1 MSKGYESLVHKVKI
15 DCDNGEGCFNPNGC
29 NHEFTRIVP
38 AEGEDKK
45 FFNTICKHISKCE
58 HKYCDKFKWIID
70 RAKHYAE
77 KTGLDWEEI
86 LDSWEE
92 DCDYWY
98 MNYYQDA
105 NQPLIEGDNVR
116 VFETVNDLLEAIED
130 RKFRCPNCGKISTDP
145 YECNSGA
152 KMNNEEVCN
161 WKVYGLFGD
170 LGKGAFVYCKD
181 KKKGE
186 KIFMPIA
193 WEKK

>member
-1 MSKGYESLVHKVKI
+1 M
-15 DCDNGEGCFNPNGC
+15 
-29 NHEFTRIVP
+29 
-38 AEGEDKK
+38 
-45 FFNTICKHISKCE
+45 
-58 HKYCDKFKWIID
+58 
-70 RAKHYAE
+70 
-77 KTGLDWEEI
+77 DWEEI

-130 RKFRCPNCGKISTDP
+130 RKFRCPSCGKISTDP